1 MTRTTG
7 MNGVEVGRTL
17 DRLATEIV
25 EQLGV
30 PTDYSLVGIVTGGRP
45 IAERLANRI
54 ERSTGMRPATGT
66 VDITLYRDD
75 LYTGLEK
82 PVLGETKLPQ
92 KLTGQDIVLVD
103 DVLFTGRTVR
113 AALDVLNDYGRPRS
127 VKLAVLVDR
136 GHRELPIAAD
146 FAGRTIL
153 TEKTDM
159 VKVHIA
165 DDDTGEESF
174 VEADDDVFWAY
185 DRATDRFYQCRLSG
199 RKLRKGNRKDKGKR
213 KGT

>member
-1 MTRTTG
+1 MNRTTG

-17 DRLATEIV
+17 DRLATEMI

-45 IAERLANRI
+45 ISERLADRI
-54 ERSTGMRPATGT
+54 ETSTGVRPQTGT

-82 PVLGETKLPQ
+82 PVLGETRLPFT
-92 KLTGQDIVLVD
+92 LTGQDIVLVD

-113 AALDVLNDYGRPRS
+113 AALDVVNDYGRPRT
-127 VKLAVLVDR
+127 VKLAVLIDR

-146 FAGRTIL
+146 FVGRTIS
-153 TEKTDM
+153 TQKTD
-159 VKVHIA
+159 KVLVELGDA
-165 DDDTGEESF
+165 DGGADAVTVMAGES
-174 VEADDDVFWAY
+174 
-185 DRATDRFYQCRLSG
+185 R
-199 RKLRKGNRKDKGKR
+199 
-213 KGT
+213 

>member
-17 DRLATEIV
+17 DRLATEMI
-25 EQLGV
+25 ELLGV

-54 ERSTGMRPATGT
+54 EQSTGVRPQTGT

-82 PVLGETKLPQ
+82 PVLGETKLPFT
-92 KLTGQDIVLVD
+92 LTGQDIVLVD
-103 DVLFTGRTVR
+103 DVLFTGRIVR

-146 FAGRTIL
+146 FTGRNIL
-153 TEKTDM
+153 TEKSDRVIVTL
-159 VKVHIA
+159 
-165 DDDTGEESF
+165 TEGE
-174 VEADDDVFWAY
+174 
-185 DRATDRFYQCRLSG
+185 SG
-199 RKLRKGNRKDKGKR
+199 SDSVVVSAGGDS
-213 KGT
+213 

>member
-17 DRLATEIV
+17 DRLATEMI
-25 EQLGV
+25 EQLGI

-45 IAERLANRI
+45 IAERLADRI
-54 ERSTGMRPATGT
+54 ERSTGVRPATGT

-82 PVLGETKLPQ
+82 PVLGETKLPF
-92 KLTGQDIVLVD
+92 KISGQDIVLVD

-113 AALDVLNDYGRPRS
+113 AALDVINDYGRPRT

-146 FAGRTIL
+146 FTGRL
-153 TEKTDM
+153 LMTEKTD
-159 VKVHIA
+159 KVEVRLA
-165 DDDTGEESF
+165 DDEAGNDQVMVHPGE
-174 VEADDDVFWAY
+174 
-185 DRATDRFYQCRLSG
+185 RGGQ
-199 RKLRKGNRKDKGKR
+199 
-213 KGT
+213 

>member
-17 DRLATEIV
+17 DRMATEMI

-45 IAERLANRI
+45 IANRLADRI
-54 ERSTGMRPATGT
+54 ERSTGVRPQTGT

-82 PVLGETKLPQ
+82 PVLGETKLPFA
-92 KLTGQDIVLVD
+92 LTGQDIVLVD

-113 AALDVLNDYGRPRS
+113 AALDVLNDYGRPRT

-136 GHRELPIAAD
+136 GHRELPISAD
-146 FAGRTIL
+146 FAGRTIV
-153 TEKTDM
+153 TT
-159 VKVHIA
+159 KVDKVVVELS
-165 DDDTGEESF
+165 DDESGDDSVVVVTGG
-174 VEADDDVFWAY
+174 AA
-185 DRATDRFYQCRLSG
+185 
-199 RKLRKGNRKDKGKR
+199 
-213 KGT
+213 

>member
-54 ERSTGMRPATGT
+54 ERSTGMRPDTGT

-82 PVLGETKLPQ
+82 PVLGETKLPA

-153 TEKTDM
+153 TEKSDM
-159 VKVHIA
+159 VKVLIA
-165 DDDTGEESF
+165 DDDSGEDMVRVVPAKDTGS
-174 VEADDDVFWAY
+174 
-185 DRATDRFYQCRLSG
+185 
-199 RKLRKGNRKDKGKR
+199 
-213 KGT
+213 

>member
-17 DRLATEIV
+17 DRLATEMI

-45 IAERLANRI
+45 IAERLADRI
-54 ERSTGMRPATGT
+54 ERSTGVRPQTGS

-82 PVLGETKLPQ
+82 PVLGETTLPFA
-92 KLTGQDIVLVD
+92 LTGQDIVLVD

-146 FAGRTIL
+146 FAGRTII
-153 TEKTDM
+153 TAKND
-159 VKVHIA
+159 KVVVEFA
-165 DDDTGEESF
+165 NDES
-174 VEADDDVFWAY
+174 
-185 DRATDRFYQCRLSG
+185 G
-199 RKLRKGNRKDKGKR
+199 KDAVVVVPG
-213 KGT
+213 GDS

>member
-1 MTRTTG
+1 

-17 DRLATEIV
+17 DRLATEMI
-25 EQLGV
+25 ELLGV

-54 ERSTGMRPATGT
+54 EQSTGVPPQTGT

-82 PVLGETKLPQ
+82 PVLGETKLPFT
-92 KLTGQDIVLVD
+92 LTGQDIVLVD

-146 FAGRTIL
+146 FTGRNIL
-153 TEKTDM
+153 TEKSDRVIVTLAED
-159 VKVHIA
+159 
-165 DDDTGEESF
+165 ESGSDS
-174 VEADDDVFWAY
+174 VVVSAGGD
-185 DRATDRFYQCRLSG
+185 S
-199 RKLRKGNRKDKGKR
+199 
-213 KGT
+213 